1 MRISDWS
8 SDVCSS
14 DLRVFASQTDTEVVG
29 HLVAREIERGAEPR
43 EAVAT
48 VLPRLQGAFAL
59 AIMFRGYPDMLIGA
73 RLGAP
78 PVVGYG
84 AAENYLGSEALEL
97 APLTQKIAYLEEGDW
112 GDVTRGSVTIF
123 DRDIQPVE
131 LQVTQSSVAGSM
143 LGTGHQS

>member
-14 DLRVFASQTDTEVVG
+14 DL
-29 HLVAREIERGAEPR
+29 
-43 EAVAT
+43 

-78 PVVGYG
+78 LVVGYG
-84 AAENYLGSEALEL
+84 ADENYLGSDALAL

-112 GDVTRGSVTIF
+112 AVVTRGSVTIF
-123 DRDIQPVE
+123 DRDNQPVE
-131 LQVTQSSVAGSM
+131 RPVTQSGVSGAMIDKGNHRHFMQDRKSTR
-143 LGTGHQS
+143 LKHSHTYEP